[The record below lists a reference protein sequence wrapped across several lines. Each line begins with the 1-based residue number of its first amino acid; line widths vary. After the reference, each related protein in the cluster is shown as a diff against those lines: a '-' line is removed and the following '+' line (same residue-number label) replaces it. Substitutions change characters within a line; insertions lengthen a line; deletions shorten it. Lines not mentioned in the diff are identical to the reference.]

1 VIVSCVCLGKGDSS
15 RAVGQAILIQ
25 AQLNQTNDK
34 DAKECKTTK
43 TITKK
48 FASSSLRLVGRFV
61 GEGSGLILDLNHQI
75 FSAGNSVLTI
85 LTF

>member
-43 TITKK
+43 TITKN
-48 FASSSLRLVGRFV
+48 SLLLLSAWSVGLLVKGPV
-61 GEGSGLILDLNHQI
+61 
-75 FSAGNSVLTI
+75 
-85 LTF
+85 